1 MCCVINRTNILC
13 VMLTLF
19 SFSTLKADLV
29 GFWSFDD
36 ESADDLSGN
45 GNDGEL
51 LGAEFSDD
59 TPNGSGMSLL
69 IDGGTVQVPHSDSLG
84 MEDSMTIAYWMK
96 ADNFEQPSD
105 WNGPMGKISDPRED
119 GGWEMQRFGDQSRI
133 DIRLDTS
140 EGANS
145 VRGNLTET
153 YEDEW
158 VHVAW
163 TVDEG
168 EFSAYLDGELINV
181 GTYPHGDGFG
191 NESDLFF
198 GNRANCCAHIGLLD
212 EIAIFNTVISDE
224 EIANLAAGISPVDGG
239 PVGTPGDYDGD
250 NDLDVEDIAA
260 LIGAING
267 AGGAEFDVDGNGST
281 DGNDLVAWVK
291 DLKKTWIGDANLDG
305 EFNSSDFV
313 SVFTAGKF
321 ETGSPASWAEG
332 DWNGDGVFGSGDFV
346 AAFTDGGFELG
357 PAPAAQSVPEPASL
371 LMIVTGLAAL
381 GLSRRRI

>member
-1 MCCVINRTNILC
+1 MRKILNFTQFLCVILA
-13 VMLTLF
+13 LG
-19 SFSTLKADLV
+19 SFHSVQADLV

-51 LGAEFSDD
+51 LGVEFSDD
-59 TPNGSGMSLL
+59 VPNGSGKSLL
-69 IDGGTVQVPHSDSLG
+69 IDGGTVQIPHSDSLG
-84 MEDSMTIAYWMK
+84 MEDAMTIAFWIL
-96 ADNFEQPSD
+96 ADVDEQPSE

-119 GGWEMQRFGDQSRI
+119 GGWEMQRFGAESRLDIRI
-133 DIRLDTS
+133 DTID
-140 EGANS
+140 APNS
-145 VRGNLTET
+145 VRGNLVGT
-153 YEDEW
+153 YDGEW

-168 EFSAYLDGELINV
+168 EWTSYLDGEFIET

-198 GNRANCCAHIGLLD
+198 GNRGNCCPHIGLLD
-212 EIAIFNTVISDE
+212 EIAIFNNVISEE
-224 EIANLAAGISPVDGG
+224 EIASLAAGESPVGG
-239 PVGTPGDYDGD
+239 PPAGMPGDFDGD
-250 NDLDVEDIAA
+250 NDLDVEDVGA
-260 LIGAING
+260 LIAAING

-281 DGNDLVAWVK
+281 DGNDLTAWVK
-291 DLKKTWIGDANLDG
+291 DLKNTWIGDANFDG

-321 ETGSPASWAEG
+321 ETGTPANWAEG

-357 PAPAAQSVPEPASL
+357 PVPAAQSVPEPNSL
-371 LMIVTGLAAL
+371 LMIVASIAAL
-381 GLSRRRI
+381 CLRVKRS